1 MLHHVDMTSR
11 FSSGPLTQIMINYI
25 LRFLE
30 RVCGLILQL
39 AFLTN
44 SLFDIVVE
52 MDNVPSEL
60 HYRGDDQGTL
70 AVVAD
75 G

>member
-1 MLHHVDMTSR
+1 MLHHVDMTSM

-25 LRFLE
+25 PKFLE
-30 RVCGLILQL
+30 GVIGLISPF

-44 SLFDIVVE
+44 SLFDIVVD

>member
-1 MLHHVDMTSR
+1 MWPY
-11 FSSGPLTQIMINYI
+11 FSTCISDQ
-25 LRFLE
+25 
-30 RVCGLILQL
+30 
-39 AFLTN
+39 
-44 SLFDIVVE
+44 LFDIVVE

>member
-1 MLHHVDMTSR
+1 MLHHVDMTSM
-11 FSSGPLTQIMINYI
+11 FSSGPLAQIMINYI
-25 LRFLE
+25 PRFLE
-30 RVCGLILQL
+30 GVCGLISLL
-39 AFLTN
+39 VFLTN
-44 SLFDIVVE
+44 PLVDIVVE